1 MKFSKKFIS
10 LFFISLAS
18 ACTYK
23 YDVDNPV
30 INDVIKSQNYEGEIE
45 DLIVYALVTIFLFFV
60 VGYIG
65 NKKKKEGTIIKREIR
80 IKKI

>member
-23 YDVDNPV
+23 YKGDNPV

-45 DLIVYALVTIFLFFV
+45 DLIVYALLTIFLFFII
-60 VGYIG
+60 GYLG
-65 NKKKKEGTIIKREIR
+65 NKKKKK
-80 IKKI
+80 

>member
-1 MKFSKKFIS
+1 MKNIKYN
-10 LFFISLAS
+10 LAS
-18 ACTYK
+18 DSWDGEEISA
-23 YDVDNPV
+23 

-65 NKKKKEGTIIKREIR
+65 NKKNKK
-80 IKKI
+80 

>member
-1 MKFSKKFIS
+1 MKFIKKLILLLFIS
-10 LFFISLAS
+10 ISLACNYS
-18 ACTYK
+18 YEG
-23 YDVDNPV
+23 DNKV

-65 NKKKKEGTIIKREIR
+65 NKKKKK
-80 IKKI
+80 

>member
-1 MKFSKKFIS
+1 MKFIKKLILLLFIP
-10 LFFISLAS
+10 ISLA
-18 ACTYK
+18 CNYTYEG
-23 YDVDNPV
+23 DNTV

-65 NKKKKEGTIIKREIR
+65 NKKNKK
-80 IKKI
+80 

>member
-1 MKFSKKFIS
+1 MGKRPDSDSTVSNHFLS
-10 LFFISLAS
+10 LFFISLAF

-23 YDVDNPV
+23 YEGDNPV

-60 VGYIG
+60 VGYLG
-65 NKKKKEGTIIKREIR
+65 NKKNKK
-80 IKKI
+80 

>member
-1 MKFSKKFIS
+1 MKFVKKLILLLLFIS
-10 LFFISLAS
+10 ISLA
-18 ACTYK
+18 CNYTYEG
-23 YDVDNPV
+23 DNPV

-65 NKKKKEGTIIKREIR
+65 NKKKKK
-80 IKKI
+80 

>member
-1 MKFSKKFIS
+1 MCIR
-10 LFFISLAS
+10 
-18 ACTYK
+18 
-23 YDVDNPV
+23 DRDNPV

-65 NKKKKEGTIIKREIR
+65 NKKNKK
-80 IKKI
+80 

>member
-1 MKFSKKFIS
+1 MKFVKKLILLLLFIS
-10 LFFISLAS
+10 ISS
-18 ACTYK
+18 ACNYS
-23 YDVDNPV
+23 YEGDNSV

-65 NKKKKEGTIIKREIR
+65 NKKKKK
-80 IKKI
+80 